1 MVMILIT
8 GGSGYV
14 GSHVIKLLNNNG
26 YETINIDNLERGHER
41 FNKWGEFIQA
51 DIGDYDK
58 LKEIFSNYPIEGV
71 MHFAAYAYVDESIKY
86 PDLYFKN
93 NYENTLNLLKVMR
106 EENVKNF
113 IFSSTCS
120 IFGDS
125 GCDLI
130 NENTPVNPIN
140 PYAESK
146 LLVEK
151 ALKKEAKLYDLKYV
165 SLRYFN
171 AAGDDPD
178 CEIGEDHNPETR
190 IIPLTLAA
198 ASGIRK
204 DITIFGSDYPT
215 PDGTCVR
222 DYVHVNDIAQAHIKA
237 FEYLLDG
244 GESDSFNIGN
254 GKGFSVKEVIQT
266 CKKVTGRDFPV
277 IMGDKRPGD
286 PAILVADST
295 KIREKLNW
303 NPKFDNLEDIV
314 ETAWNWHKKLHSIK

>member
-1 MVMILIT
+1 MRLNGNDGKEISIILICSERRNF
-8 GGSGYV
+8 GSNIL
-14 GSHVIKLLNNNG
+14 SKLFSIGIYNALIGNDRSM
-26 YETINIDNLERGHER
+26 DNLCR
-41 FNKWGEFIQA
+41 
-51 DIGDYDK
+51 
-58 LKEIFSNYPIEGV
+58 
-71 MHFAAYAYVDESIKY
+71 
-86 PDLYFKN
+86 
-93 NYENTLNLLKVMR
+93 
-106 EENVKNF
+106 
-113 IFSSTCS
+113 
-120 IFGDS
+120 
-125 GCDLI
+125 LI
-130 NENTPVNPIN
+130 NRPRT
-140 PYAESK
+140 
-146 LLVEK
+146 
-151 ALKKEAKLYDLKYV
+151 KKEAKLYDLKYV